1 MTALLASFFLVFAV
15 CQEPAAKAAPPPP
28 APPHDAAMPP
38 EEEAGAKL
46 ARVRRIYVDVL
57 TGGEHAIRIRD
68 MLIGSL
74 QQSKAFM
81 ITENEDR
88 ADATLKG
95 TADDQTFT
103 ERHEISDGLSA
114 HASLGRSEGSRSRY
128 DGLNRSASSGVGV
141 TDREASRI
149 EERRH
154 EAFAAL
160 RLVDKDGDV
169 IWSGTT
175 ESPGGKF
182 AGASADVADRAAKQL
197 VEDYRRAKLRYRP

>member
-1 MTALLASFFLVFAV
+1 
-15 CQEPAAKAAPPPP
+15 
-28 APPHDAAMPP
+28 
-38 EEEAGAKL
+38 
-46 ARVRRIYVDVL
+46 
-57 TGGEHAIRIRD
+57 

-128 DGLNRSASSGVGV
+128 DGFNRSGSSGVGV